1 MTAHKSII
9 RKQRITNIM
18 SKKEAHSYLL
28 NLASRLNIDLRESD
42 IEEAKRILS
51 KGKPL
56 SAIVK
61 EMRER

>member
-1 MTAHKSII
+1 MTAHKSVI

-18 SKKEAHSYLL
+18 SRKEAHSYLV
-28 NLASRLNIDLRESD
+28 NLASRLNVDLRESD
-42 IEEAKRILS
+42 IEETKRVLS

>member
-1 MTAHKSII
+1 MTAHKSVT

-18 SKKEAHSYLL
+18 SRSEAHLYLV
-28 NLASRLNIDLRESD
+28 NLASRLNVDLRESD
-42 IEEAKRILS
+42 IEETKRVLS

>member
-1 MTAHKSII
+1 MTAHKTVT
-9 RKQRITNIM
+9 RKHRITNIM
-18 SKKEAHSYLL
+18 SKKEAHSYLM
-28 NLASRLNIDLRESD
+28 NLASRLNVDLRESD
-42 IEEAKRILS
+42 IEETKRVLS